1 VEANNHRQL
10 KNKVGD
16 QDITEDLPLVLG
28 RVLDSLLLDLVFLEG
43 GDLIGNEVR
52 DAAGEVD
59 DLVGDEE
66 EGEGDKGFVA
76 ALKHGL
82 PFCLDE

>member
-1 VEANNHRQL
+1 MEANNHGQL
-10 KNKVGD
+10 KDKVGD
-16 QDITEDLPLVLG
+16 QDITEDPPLVLG
-28 RVLDSLLLDLVFLEG
+28 RVLDSLLLDLVLLEG
-43 GDLIGNEVR
+43 GDLVGNEVR

-66 EGEGDKGFVA
+66 EGEGDEGFVA

-82 PFCLDE
+82 PLCFDV